1 MLAACACRLCLVR
14 VWPHT
19 HVLCSQE
26 AAKLEAALEK
36 LRQEAA
42 AAAAAAESKG
52 AAAAQAAAAAERF

>member
-1 MLAACACRLCLVR
+1 MCLPLVLGACLAAHA
-14 VWPHT
+14 
-19 HVLCSQE
+19 HVLCTQE